1 MKREKLQKNFNQL
14 LVKKFTNKSIAVTG
28 SGGFIAKHLI
38 KKLKDLKINKL
49 KIIPIN
55 SNNRNMIDGFIVSLN
70 SVLTLCWLLIFCVT
84 GNNNGFSIT

>member
-49 KIIPIN
+49 
-55 SNNRNMIDGFIVSLN
+55 
-70 SVLTLCWLLIFCVT
+70 
-84 GNNNGFSIT
+84 